1 MRLSAVASLVV
12 RVLLFTKVLNSI
24 AFLLLAI
31 STFSSLL
38 QEASIILAAA
48 IPIKNRFFIMIG
60 FKLLIIIFKVK
71 VIFVSIILEE

>member
-1 MRLSAVASLVV
+1 MREAVVKSVA

-24 AFLLLAI
+24 AFLWFAI

-38 QEASIILAAA
+38 QEAHIILTAA
-48 IPIKNRFFIMIG
+48 IPIKNSFFIMIG

-71 VIFVSIILEE
+71 VIFASIILEE